1 MTLGSPSYF
10 KPTHTLFDDQPTQH
24 SNTPTLQ
31 HSNTPTLQYSNT
43 PIFQYSIPPF
53 LEYADTPTR
62 RHVRLPCNGQIA
74 IEFGPLRLTENADP
88 SVMCLNDLASD

>member
-31 HSNTPTLQYSNT
+31 HSNIPILQYSNT
-43 PIFQYSIPPF
+43 PF
-53 LEYADTPTR
+53 LHSSNTPTR
-62 RHVRLPCNGQIA
+62 QP
-74 IEFGPLRLTENADP
+74 ADTFAYRATGR
-88 SVMCLNDLASD
+88 SQ